1 MNAWV
6 EHDKGEAL
14 YPHEAIEGALHA
26 LLDHGAEVDAGH
38 WQGYPTQGKPDL
50 LTKEIINLTFTA
62 HIPVQPAVAA
72 DECKPNLPWAEVEF
86 EERVGRQPRNPH
98 ASLVQWPHWREQ
110 SDSTMHNGM
119 FSHTYSERFW
129 PRGVYADGTYTKEPP
144 LGMRYRW
151 GDLDD
156 VIDLLVEHPHTR
168 QATFPIFFPED
179 TGARHGGRIPCT
191 LHYHFLMRDN
201 RLHLF
206 YPIRSCDAYRHFRDD
221 VFMAMRLCQWVL
233 NEVREADLR
242 SEAPHGYNWDR
253 VKPGV
258 LCFTAYS
265 FHVHM
270 GDMAHLLRENTHAA
284 PATR

>member
-1 MNAWV
+1 MTAWV
-6 EHDKGEAL
+6 EHNTGEAL

-26 LLDHGAEVDAGH
+26 LLDHGSEVDAGH
-38 WQGYPTQGKPDL
+38 WQGYPTEGKPDL

-62 HIPVQPAVAA
+62 QIPETIDQLQS
-72 DECKPNLPWAEVEF
+72 ETKPNLPWAEVEF
-86 EERVGRQPRNPH
+86 LERVGRVPRNPH
-98 ASLVQWPHWREQ
+98 ASLAQWPHWREQ

-129 PRGVYADGTYTKEPP
+129 PRGTYADGTYTKEPP

-156 VIDLLVEHPHTR
+156 VLDLVREHPYTR

-191 LHYHFLMRDN
+191 LHYHFLLRQN
-201 RLHLF
+201 RLHMW

-221 VFMAMRLCQWVL
+221 VYMAMRLNQWVL
-233 NEVREADLR
+233 DELR
-242 SEAPHGYNWDR
+242 SDTVDGDPVLSHPMWEH

-270 GDMAHLLRENTHAA
+270 GDLAHLLRAEAS
-284 PATR
+284 